1 MDWNKPWA
9 EQNPPEQ
16 IRERSKWNYVFLES
30 LKMAVLLP
38 LVVLIIEFFLPHG
51 RHEPDNRLYA
61 LILDY
66 FFMFSV
72 IFLIFVG
79 YHLVYWSRTRE

>member
-1 MDWNKPWA
+1 MDWNEPWA
-9 EQNPPEQ
+9 EQPPPEE

-38 LVVLIIEFFLPHG
+38 LIILMIEYFLPYDRPG
-51 RHEPDNRLYA
+51 SDSRIYA
-61 LILDY
+61 LISDY

-72 IFLIFVG
+72 IFLIFVV
-79 YHLVYWSRTRE
+79 YHLVYWNRTRK

>member
-1 MDWNKPWA
+1 MDWNEPWA
-9 EQNPPEQ
+9 EQDPPEQ

-38 LVVLIIEFFLPHG
+38 LVILAIEYFMPYG
-51 RHEPDNRLYA
+51 RPEPANRIYA
-61 LILDY
+61 LVSDY

-72 IFLIFVG
+72 IFLIFVI
-79 YHLVYWSRTRE
+79 YHLVYWGRTRK